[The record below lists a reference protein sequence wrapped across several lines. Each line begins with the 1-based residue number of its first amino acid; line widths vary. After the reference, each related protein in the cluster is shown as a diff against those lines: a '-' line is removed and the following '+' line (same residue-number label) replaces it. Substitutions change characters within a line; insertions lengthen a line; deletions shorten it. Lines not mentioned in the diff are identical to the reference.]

1 MPAPFGKHKDVEGL
15 TSEQRE
21 EAGKAAN
28 DIALNARDT
37 ELAIP
42 GAARVNI
49 DIAELAILIA
59 KAIRDSNKDPIRE
72 AQEKRAKA
80 RGKAESDA
88 RAKNMQDREDKCSHM
103 FPFPYANITRVAWAQ
118 QSDGV
123 WRGYCPT
130 CGGLFVPGHPKY
142 AELVKLPRHPLE
154 AQPVS
159 VGMTY

>member
-1 MPAPFGKHKDVEGL
+1 MPPPFGKHKDVEGL

-21 EAGKAAN
+21 EAGNAAS
-28 DIALNARDT
+28 DIAIKAR
-37 ELAIP
+37 EAEMSIP
-42 GAARVNI
+42 DAERTKI
-49 DIAELAILIA
+49 DLEELAILLA
-59 KAIRDSNKDPIRE
+59 KAIRDANKDPIKE
-72 AQEKRAKA
+72 AQAKRAKA
-80 RGKAESDA
+80 RGQAEADL
-88 RAKNMQDREDKCSHM
+88 RTKNMADRESKCSHM

-130 CGGLFVPGHPKY
+130 CGGLFAPGHPRY
-142 AELVKLPRHPLE
+142 NELVKLPRHPLE